1 MITLLR
7 NWVFMMFAVSNFLT
21 SLGYPIPYSFVP
33 VSFPG
38 RCLPAGL
45 NFIICLKDNAIQ
57 IGLERSQGSFLVGL
71 IGISNTVARLILGI
85 VSQKLNRSFSCSN
98 FSSQSLKRERGK
110 RLPCTMHWHR
120 HCYAVHIH
128 VTPQTVVVPFSG
140 SGPRFL
146 LSNPFS
152 DDRLFLYNTCLVVC
166 GISMGLNNYF
176 PPMLVALAGAE
187 CGLDDGAD
195 PLPMVCD
202 PYIGQL
208 IYAVLYGITRYL
220 S

>member
-38 RCLPAGL
+38 RCLDAGL

-85 VSQKLNRSFSCSN
+85 VSQKLNRSFS
-98 FSSQSLKRERGK
+98 
-110 RLPCTMHWHR
+110 
-120 HCYAVHIH
+120 
-128 VTPQTVVVPFSG
+128 
-140 SGPRFL
+140 
-146 LSNPFS
+146 
-152 DDRLFLYNTCLVVC
+152 
-166 GISMGLNNYF
+166 
-176 PPMLVALAGAE
+176 
-187 CGLDDGAD
+187 
-195 PLPMVCD
+195 
-202 PYIGQL
+202 
-208 IYAVLYGITRYL
+208 
-220 S
+220 